1 MTFDKNY
8 RTFRW
13 TKKVP
18 HFCGFLKVI
27 ASSSRGTKRFSR
39 ILINKKWNWFGKDDR
54 LVDFIRIK
62 TIWVKFWLLSVIY
75 RIFWVNSK
83 SWESTTTWTAWNN
96 CNFNELKLNYYQIHI
111 KGWIHTHYRIV
122 SFLFIPFKPLSR
134 TIRATERV
142 ITVLMRSQRG
152 TRVGY
157 PKRYGMNRTEIKLI
171 R

>member
-13 TKKVP
+13 TKKCRIFAVSWRSL
-18 HFCGFLKVI
+18 HQVHVVQ
-27 ASSSRGTKRFSR
+27 KRFSR
-39 ILINKKWNWFGKDDR
+39 IVINKKWNLFGKDDR
-54 LVDFIRIK
+54 LVDFIRIR
-62 TIWVKFWLLSVIY
+62 TIWIKFWLLSVIY

-152 TRVGY
+152 TRVGC
-157 PKRYGMNRTEIKLI
+157 PQRYGMNRTEIKLI